1 MNEWVKP
8 KTTPFSRTSSKQHLL
23 SILILW
29 LVWEKQVLY
38 ISFFRFQQAYRTWLF
53 DEGLMILN
61 GGISGRLIE
70 WINSVYIDL
79 HKLSQLNP
87 AQQTSFISLSRQIW
101 IKSKTTLQPQ
111 STPVSSKVTLVD
123 KRNRGSWNKPLGHKG
138 QNILYHRTDH
148 TYSNTHTHT
157 SPPPRV
163 NAKTASHKWIQ
174 AALSGIFFVFYFYSG
189 VHRNVFLFLSSSFSI
204 DRKDR
209 QKHQLD
215 TGIIT

>member
-1 MNEWVKP
+1 MDGWVKH
-8 KTTPFSRTSSKQHLL
+8 KTTPFSQTSSKQPLL

-79 HKLSQLNP
+79 HKLSHLNP

-111 STPVSSKVTLVD
+111 STPISSKVTLVD

-148 TYSNTHTHT
+148 TYSNTHTHIHHR
-157 SPPPRV
+157 PRGWMLKLLLI
-163 NAKTASHKWIQ
+163 NEYKQPCQEFS
-174 AALSGIFFVFYFYSG
+174 LSSTFTLGCTEMT
-189 VHRNVFLFLSSSFSI
+189 LFLSSSFSI